1 MTHLRGL
8 DGEAVASL
16 FLHALP
22 DVSLMV
28 FTPELRVESVAGS
41 VPTCDGLGTS
51 EIEGTFAWE
60 ALPPAHWSVCE
71 PLFRAALQGE
81 SSSVEIQW
89 VGHGRWHVVGVE
101 PLRDPEGAISAGLC
115 FWREVTERKRLVE
128 ELEQR
133 GRLMDLA
140 HDAIIVREPVASA
153 VAYWNREATAMYG
166 YSAEEAQGRITHDL
180 LATRFPASREAVDQ
194 ALLAGGRWEGE
205 LSHLRSD
212 GRRILVSSRQ
222 ALVRGDRGEPLA
234 VIELNADITEAKRAE
249 EELRAAEERFR
260 RLIES
265 APDAMV
271 IVNQDGLIELVN
283 AQAEQLFKY
292 PQTELIGQPV
302 ELLLPTRFRERHNGH
317 REGFVAHPR
326 TRPMGVGMD
335 LLARRKDGSEFAV
348 EISLSP
354 LRTES
359 GLLVSAAIR
368 DISLQLLHQLEQ
380 ALVPRIKIDPR
391 WRLAWRYHPAV
402 RSMLLGG
409 DFIGAC
415 ERPDGSLALLIGDV
429 AGHGVAAAGTGAT
442 LRAAWLGAAQGDV
455 PLEAIP
461 LLLHRLLTNQADHR
475 ASTMATACLAEVDGE
490 ARELRLIRAGHDAPL
505 LITPGAITGL
515 NGDHGPALGLG
526 KPHDWP
532 LQRLPLPAEGAIM
545 LFTDGLTERRVTPAS
560 VRRFDDLAPHL
571 EADKLLAQPP
581 GEAIDEL
588 LAQMFPG
595 GTEQLDDD
603 VAVILL
609 NLARTGSADTR
620 AGSADTRAGASADPP
635 A

>member
-1 MTHLRGL
+1 
-8 DGEAVASL
+8 
-16 FLHALP
+16 
-22 DVSLMV
+22 MV
-28 FTPELRVESVAGS
+28 
-41 VPTCDGLGTS
+41 C
-51 EIEGTFAWE
+51 
-60 ALPPAHWSVCE
+60 
-71 PLFRAALQGE
+71 
-81 SSSVEIQW
+81 
-89 VGHGRWHVVGVE
+89 VE
-101 PLRDPEGAISAGLC
+101 PLRDRAGAISGGVC
-115 FWREVTERKRLVE
+115 FWRDVSERKQLVE

-153 VAYWNREATAMYG
+153 VTYWNREATAMYG
-166 YSAEEAQGRITHDL
+166 CSAEEAQGRITHDL
-180 LATRFPASREAVDQ
+180 LATEFPRSREAVDQ
-194 ALLAGGRWEGE
+194 ALLERGRWEGE
-205 LSHLRSD
+205 LSHLRAD

-222 ALVRGDRGEPLA
+222 ALVRGKRGEPLA

-249 EELRAAEERFR
+249 EELRAAEQRFR

-271 IVNQDGLIELVN
+271 IVNQDGVIELVN
-283 AQAEQLFKY
+283 TQTEQLFGY

-302 ELLLPTRFRERHNGH
+302 EMLLPTRLGERHRGH
-317 REGFVAHPR
+317 REEFASHPR
-326 TRPMGVGMD
+326 ARPMGAGMD
-335 LLARRKDGSEFAV
+335 LLARRKDGGEFAV

-359 GLLVSAAIR
+359 GLLISAAIR
-368 DISLQLLHQLEQ
+368 DISQQLLHQLEQ
-380 ALVPRIKIDPR
+380 ALVPRIRIGSR

-402 RSMLLGG
+402 RSTLLGG

-415 ERPDGSLALLIGDV
+415 EREDGSLALLIGDV

-455 PLEAIP
+455 PLESIP
-461 LLLHRLLTNQADHR
+461 LLLHRLLTSQSDQR
-475 ASTMATACLAEVDGE
+475 ASTMATACLAEVDRE

-505 LITPGAITGL
+505 LITPGAVAGM
-515 NGDHGPALGLG
+515 NGDHGPALGLS

-532 LQRLPLPAEGAIM
+532 LQRVPLPADAAIM
-545 LFTDGLTERRVTPAS
+545 LFTDGLTERRATPTSA
-560 VRRFDDLAPHL
+560 RRFDDLAPHL
-571 EADKLLAQPP
+571 DADKVLAQPP

-588 LAQMFPG
+588 LAQIFPG

-603 VAVILL
+603 VAVIPL
-609 NLARTGSADTR
+609 NLGRT
-620 AGSADTRAGASADPP
+620 ASAD